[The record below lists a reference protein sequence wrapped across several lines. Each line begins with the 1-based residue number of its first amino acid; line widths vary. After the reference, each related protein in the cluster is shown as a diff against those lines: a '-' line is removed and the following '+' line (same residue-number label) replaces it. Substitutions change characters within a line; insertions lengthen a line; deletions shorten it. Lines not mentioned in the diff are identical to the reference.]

1 MARVLVVEDV
11 LAEAELLQTVLGRA
25 GHEVRAAATAR
36 DAISAFGEDHPDLV
50 ILDVG
55 LPDGSGFDVC
65 AAIRETSQVPI
76 VFLTARRSLEDKVR
90 GFRAGGDD
98 FVVKPYL
105 PSEMVV
111 RVDALLR
118 RAAWSP
124 PPPPLDIFGD
134 LEIDRA
140 ARVVRVAGRP
150 IKLSPMEVDLLIAL
164 ASTPGAPWPVERL
177 ARRLGV
183 PTESLAAAS
192 ELIRM
197 KVSRLRRK
205 LEPEPRHPRYLHN
218 LRRSGYLLAVRG
230 DDDASQK

>member
-11 LAEAELLQTVLGRA
+11 LAESELLNIVLTRA
-25 GHEVRAAATAR
+25 GHEVRTAGTAW
-36 DAISAFGEDHPDLV
+36 DAVRSFQQQHPEIA
-50 ILDVG
+50 ILDIG

-65 AAIRETSQVPI
+65 ATIRQSSQIPI
-76 VFLTARRSLEDKVR
+76 LFLTARRSLEDKVR
-90 GFRAGGDD
+90 GFRVGADD

-105 PSEMVV
+105 PSEIVL

-124 PPPPLDIFGD
+124 PPPPVERFGD

-140 ARVVRVAGRP
+140 SRVVRRAGKP
-150 IKLSPMEVDLLIAL
+150 VKLSPMEIELLIAL
-164 ASTPGAPWPVERL
+164 ASTPGAPWPADKL

-183 PTESLAAAS
+183 GTDNYATSS
-192 ELIRM
+192 EIIRM

-205 LEPEPRHPRYLHN
+205 LEPDPRRPLYLHSH
-218 LRRSGYLLAVRG
+218 RRSGYLLAWKNEP
-230 DDDASQK
+230 DPTDE

>member
-11 LAEAELLQTVLGRA
+11 LAEAELLTLILKRA
-25 GHEVRAAATAR
+25 GHEVRAAATAW
-36 DAISAFGEDHPDLV
+36 DAVRSYQQEHPDLA
-50 ILDVG
+50 ILDIG

-65 AAIRETSQVPI
+65 AAIRESSQMPI
-76 VFLTARRSLEDKVR
+76 LFLTARRSLEDKVR
-90 GFRAGGDD
+90 GFRVGADD

-105 PSEMVV
+105 PSEIVL

-124 PPPPLDIFGD
+124 PPSPVERFGD

-140 ARVVRVAGRP
+140 SRIVRRAGQP
-150 IKLSPMEVDLLIAL
+150 VKLSPMEIELLIAL
-164 ASTPGAPWPVERL
+164 ASTPGTPWPADKL

-183 PTESLAAAS
+183 GTDSYATAS
-192 ELIRM
+192 EVIRM

-205 LEPEPRHPRYLHN
+205 LEPDPRQPRYLHN
-218 LRRSGYLLAVRG
+218 HRRSGYLLSF
-230 DDDASQK
+230 DAEA

>member
-11 LAEAELLQTVLGRA
+11 LAEAELLATVLGRA
-25 GHEVRAAATAR
+25 GHEVRSAPTAR
-36 DAISAFGEDHPDLV
+36 DAIAAFGEDHPDLV

-55 LPDGSGFDVC
+55 LPDGSGFEVC
-65 AAIRETSQVPI
+65 VAIRATSQVPI

-124 PPPPLDIFGD
+124 PAAALHVYGD

-140 ARVVRVAGRP
+140 ARVVRLAGRP
-150 IKLSPMEVDLLIAL
+150 IKLSPM
-164 ASTPGAPWPVERL
+164 
-177 ARRLGV
+177 
-183 PTESLAAAS
+183 
-192 ELIRM
+192 
-197 KVSRLRRK
+197 
-205 LEPEPRHPRYLHN
+205 
-218 LRRSGYLLAVRG
+218 
-230 DDDASQK
+230 